1 MNMRK
6 VLQLAT
12 AAVGLSVFALFG
24 VIINDDFQ
32 LRRWSL
38 TEEKHVFGSDNAE
51 KEVSMEDDSFA
62 GRRRHLDSVCEKY
75 EDVYRP
81 EYYNLY
87 REVFGGDN
95 NFALRNFVAR
105 FIFQS
110 RCLLGFPRLASNNEN

>member
-32 LRRWSL
+32 LRRWSS
-38 TEEKHVFGSDNAE
+38 TEEGHAFGSDNAE

-62 GRRRHLDSVCEKY
+62 GRRRHLDSVCEK
-75 EDVYRP
+75 
-81 EYYNLY
+81 
-87 REVFGGDN
+87 
-95 NFALRNFVAR
+95 
-105 FIFQS
+105 
-110 RCLLGFPRLASNNEN
+110 